1 MKKLALLIAATA
13 SLTCLGACSTAPAQ
27 SAQATAEANYLMACA
42 TADKA
47 VETATVLIKAGKL
60 SQAQALAAKPFVDQL
75 PTICP
80 GSGAIPADPV
90 GYEAKALQLVNN
102 LSTATQGAVQ

>member
-1 MKKLALLIAATA
+1 MKKALLLAACAA
-13 SLTCLGACSTAPAQ
+13 SLTLGACATST
-27 SAQATAEANYLMACA
+27 QASSQASAEANYLMACA

-47 VETATVLIKAGKL
+47 VETATVLIHAGKL
-60 SQAQALAAKPFVDQL
+60 SLAQAQAAKPFVDQL

-80 GSGAIPADPV
+80 GSGAIPTDPV
-90 GYEAKALQLVNN
+90 AYEAKALQLVNN